1 MSQGISLTGD
11 DTIIITAGTKQV
23 LVTDFA
29 IGVVA
34 EITFPENLVKVNRGK
49 NGNTVFAL
57 NNQGFQSELKL
68 KVLLG
73 KTTDTFLNAQMALMQ
88 QAFSGFVL
96 LGGVFIKNVGD
107 GQGNITPITYIMS
120 GGVPSKNPMAQ
131 SVAEGVPEQSLVEW
145 DLIFANNTRTIG

>member
-1 MSQGISLTGD
+1 MGQSISLTGD
-11 DTIIITAGTKQV
+11 DTIILSAGSAQL

-29 IGVVA
+29 VGVVA
-34 EITFPENLVKVNRGK
+34 EITFPENLVKVTRGK

-73 KTTDTFLNAQMALMQ
+73 KTTDTFMNAQMALMQ
-88 QAFSGFVL
+88 QAFSAFVL
-96 LGGVFIKNVGD
+96 MGGIFIKNVGD
-107 GQGNITPITYIMS
+107 GKGNITPVTYIMS

-145 DLIFANNTRTIG
+145 DLIYANNSRTIG